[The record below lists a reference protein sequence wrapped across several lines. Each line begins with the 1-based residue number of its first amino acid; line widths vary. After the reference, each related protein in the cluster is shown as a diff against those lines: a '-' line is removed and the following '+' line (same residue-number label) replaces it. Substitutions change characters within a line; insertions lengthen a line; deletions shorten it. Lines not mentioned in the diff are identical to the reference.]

1 MATLVSP
8 GVAVSV
14 IDESFYGSAGAGTVP
29 LIIVASSQDKADG
42 TDSTATAGYTTS
54 ATAIKPHLITSQRE
68 LLQQYGKPYFK
79 SVSGTVQQGYETN
92 EYGLLAAYSYLGAAN
107 RAYIMR
113 ADVNTSQLEP
123 SSTEPTSAPPNGA
136 WWWDLGNT
144 TFGLFEYK
152 QVSVESSA
160 WVAQTVTIP
169 TATATDITA
178 GNVPEA
184 AFGSNGDYAL
194 VPYTLAGVPLTAPSY
209 YKKDAGAWATVESG
223 NSGITAVWVR
233 PHYDPPAAPNIGDVW
248 IKLTTANS
256 GMNISYKE
264 YSTTS
269 TAWAS
274 RTVGVFASDAMAC
287 IPGNITSGT
296 QATATAVAGT
306 GGSDALQTADITL
319 VDGGSGYTEA
329 PTVVITDPNGS
340 LAVATATIGTN
351 GKVTGVTVTTPGS
364 GYTTAATITFI
375 GGTQPAADS
384 VYIRK
389 TSDATA
395 GGAGEIQWNGGT
407 THVAGTEETIAFYV
421 FPGSSTTSVALGA
434 ASVPIA
440 LNADGT
446 TPTADKVIHAS
457 SAPTAV
463 ATDGTYWYDTTLAL
477 DIYKKAS
484 GAWQKQAVSKYG
496 TTAPAGPSDGDVWI
510 DTNDLDN
517 YPVIKVYD
525 SANAIWTTKDNTDQS
540 TADGV
545 VFADLTPDTGVTAG
559 QSPTNFYSGYPNPAI
574 YPDGMFAVNGARSSY
589 HVRKYDENAT
599 LSTSAVA
606 AWKWVTAAG
615 NKANGAGLYGRK
627 SQRKVVTTA
636 MQAALTSCVAI
647 REESYTFSIIAS
659 PGYPELAD
667 EMNTLA
673 TDRKNTA
680 FVVIDPPF
688 RLATSGVASWML
700 GTSTT
705 ENGEDG
711 LVSKTAY
718 SAVYY
723 PSAYTTDLDGNTVTC
738 PASHIALRTFAY
750 NDDIAYPWFAP
761 AGLTRGVIANATNI
775 GYLDSEDE
783 FVPVA
788 LSGGD
793 RDTLYQNKVNPLAN
807 FPGQGIFVYG
817 QKTLNP
823 TTSALDRVNVARLIV
838 YLRERLDVLARP
850 FVFEPNDELT
860 RANAKDAVERFLA
873 DILAKRGLYDFAV
886 VCDSTN
892 NTPARIDKNEM
903 YIDVAIEPTKAA
915 EFIYI
920 PIRVVN
926 TGDLSA
932 TS

>member
-123 SSTEPTSAPPNGA
+123 STVEPTSAPPNGA

-144 TFGLFEYK
+144 TFGLLEYK

-169 TATATDITA
+169 TATATDITGGDA
-178 GNVPEA
+178 PASV
-184 AFGSNGDYAL
+184 FGSDGDYAL

-209 YKKDAGAWATVESG
+209 YKKAAGAWATVESG
-223 NSGITAVWVR
+223 NSGITAVWAR
-233 PHYDPPAAPNIGDVW
+233 PHYDPPAAPTVGDVW

-264 YSTTS
+264 YSTSS
-269 TAWAS
+269 TAWVS

-306 GGSDALQTADITL
+306 AGGGTLQTADVTI

-329 PTVVITDPNGS
+329 PAIVITGGGGTS
-340 LAVATATIGTN
+340 ATATAAIGTN
-351 GKVTGVTVTTPGS
+351 GKVTGITITGGGS
-364 GYTTAATITFI
+364 GYTTAATITLI

-395 GGAGEIQWNGGT
+395 GGSGEIQYNGGAS
-407 THVAGTEETIAFYV
+407 HVAGTEEAIAFYV
-421 FPGSSTTSVALGA
+421 FPGSSATSA
-434 ASVPIA
+434 AVGNAPIT

-496 TTAPAGPSDGDVWI
+496 TTAPAGPSDGDVWV

-545 VFADLTPDTGVTAG
+545 VFADLTPDTGVSAG
-559 QSPTNFYSGYPNPAI
+559 SSPTNFYSGYPNPAI
-574 YPDGMFAVNGARSSY
+574 YPDGIFAVNGARSSY
-589 HVRKYDENAT
+589 HIRKYDENAI
-599 LSTSAVA
+599 LSTSVAA

-680 FVVIDPPF
+680 FVIIDPPF
-688 RLATSGVASWML
+688 RLATSGVAGWML
-700 GTSTT
+700 GTGTT

-886 VCDSTN
+886 VCDGTN

-926 TGDLSA
+926 TGDISA